1 MTATTDTAAIAGIS
15 GESCDI
21 TLDIQGAR
29 CAGCVKSIEDAL
41 RAVPGVTRADMSL
54 ADHAAHVEGSAD
66 VHRLIE
72 AIEAAGYTANIADD
86 ADTAAKDAA
95 AHAHYRRLIRD
106 MVIALA
112 LGVPLMLWSLFGGSM
127 MVMPAAH
134 GFSASQLAWLIV
146 GVTTLVVMIVSGG
159 HFFRGGWQAL
169 RHHRATMDTLIAIGT
184 GAAWLYSMAVVL
196 LPQYLPDAARHVY
209 FEASAMIIGL
219 INLGLALEV
228 RVRGKTSQAIRRL
241 LDLRPKTARWIK
253 ADGSEVDVPIVEVRV
268 GDRLRVRPGEQIAVD
283 GIVEEG
289 SSAIDE
295 SMLTGEPMPVTK
307 HNGDK
312 VAAGTLNTHSTLIYR
327 AAGVGKNT
335 ALARIIAMVQ
345 KAQSAKP
352 AVGRLADSISA
363 VFVPTVLLIAIATA
377 LLWFNFGPE
386 PKIAYMLVAATTV
399 LIIACPCALGL
410 ATPMSVMAGVG
421 KAAENGVLIRNGE
434 ALQTASTLDTIVLDK
449 TGTITQGKPLLT
461 QIFAIDANDNRLL
474 REVASIEQASEHPL
488 AHAVVVS
495 AQARNLELVSVE
507 NFSAINGK
515 GVQGDIDGRHV
526 VIGNRAWLQAL
537 HVDLTACDEAAQ
549 IIATQAGTPLF
560 VARDGIALGVL
571 GVSDAIKPDSK
582 EAIARLQRDG
592 LHVVMLTGD
601 IEASARA
608 IAAQIGIDEIHAE
621 VLPEQKAAVVENLRA
636 QGRKVGMVGDGIND
650 APALAGADVGFA
662 IGTGTDVAIES
673 ADVALMGGSLHGV
686 ANAIEISRA
695 TLRNIKQNLFGAFIY
710 NTLGIPVAAGIFYPL
725 FGVMMNPV
733 LAGLAMSLSSVT
745 VVSNANRLR
754 WLRVHR
760 NTGA

>member
-1 MTATTDTAAIAGIS
+1 
-15 GESCDI
+15 
-21 TLDIQGAR
+21 
-29 CAGCVKSIEDAL
+29 
-41 RAVPGVTRADMSL
+41 
-54 ADHAAHVEGSAD
+54 
-66 VHRLIE
+66 
-72 AIEAAGYTANIADD
+72 
-86 ADTAAKDAA
+86 
-95 AHAHYRRLIRD
+95 
-106 MVIALA
+106 
-112 LGVPLMLWSLFGGSM
+112 
-127 MVMPAAH
+127 
-134 GFSASQLAWLIV
+134 
-146 GVTTLVVMIVSGG
+146 
-159 HFFRGGWQAL
+159 
-169 RHHRATMDTLIAIGT
+169 
-184 GAAWLYSMAVVL
+184 
-196 LPQYLPDAARHVY
+196 
-209 FEASAMIIGL
+209 
-219 INLGLALEV
+219 
-228 RVRGKTSQAIRRL
+228 
-241 LDLRPKTARWIK
+241 
-253 ADGSEVDVPIVEVRV
+253 
-268 GDRLRVRPGEQIAVD
+268 
-283 GIVEEG
+283 
-289 SSAIDE
+289 
-295 SMLTGEPMPVTK
+295 
-307 HNGDK
+307 
-312 VAAGTLNTHSTLIYR
+312 
-327 AAGVGKNT
+327 
-335 ALARIIAMVQ
+335 MVQ

-363 VFVPTVLLIAIATA
+363 VFVPAVLLIAIATA
-377 LLWFNFGPE
+377 LLWFYFGPE
-386 PKIAYMLVAATTV
+386 PKIAYMLVTATTV

-421 KAAENGVLIRNGE
+421 KAAENGVLIRNGD

-488 AHAVVVS
+488 AHAVVAS
-495 AQARNLELVSVE
+495 ALARNLELVSVE
-507 NFSAINGK
+507 NFSAENGK

-549 IIATQAGTPLF
+549 IIAEQAGTPLF
-560 VARDGIALGVL
+560 VACDGVALGVL

-592 LHVVMLTGD
+592 LRVVMLTGD

-608 IAAQIGIDEIHAE
+608 IAALVGVDEIHAE
-621 VLPEQKAAVVENLRA
+621 VLPEQKAAVIAQLQA

-650 APALAGADVGFA
+650 APALAAADVGFA

-745 VVSNANRLR
+745 VVANANRLR
-754 WLRVHR
+754 WLRVNSER
-760 NTGA
+760 CTTESSA